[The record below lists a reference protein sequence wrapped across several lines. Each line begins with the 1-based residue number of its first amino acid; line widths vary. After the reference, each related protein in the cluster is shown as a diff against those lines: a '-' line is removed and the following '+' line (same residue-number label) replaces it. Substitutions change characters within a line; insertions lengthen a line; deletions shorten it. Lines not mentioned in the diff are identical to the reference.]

1 MESLR
6 EKLHQLR
13 DKGNEGLD
21 RQLVVRYVDS
31 QENDIHTSPLN
42 E

>member
-1 MESLR
+1 MESLH

-13 DKGNEGLD
+13 DEGDEGLV

-31 QENDIHTSPLN
+31 QENEIHTSPLN